1 MLVHALPAYLL
12 SRLFVMVGAALV
24 AAELG
29 VDRNLAD
36 ERSLDVADPH
46 LLTATVS
53 SGRAVSD
60 VLTSWDGL
68 WYMAIVRDGYPS
80 SVRPDVTYHVDDARA
95 AFFPLFPWL
104 GNVADFVIPGGDTIA
119 VLVMNALLGLAAIV
133 LIAVLASRLY
143 GEQVGRTTALLVA
156 LFPGSFVFSFAYS
169 EALMI
174 TLAAACLLCLHDE
187 RWLLAGTFAALTTA
201 SRPNGLAIGL
211 SCLVAAWPAVR
222 QRHDWRAIGAVALA
236 PLGFILF
243 QVWVSIHAD
252 GAGVWFRVQRE
263 AWGEGGSFGWTAVKN
278 TAEAIASPISSPTD
292 TLTAVSLFATILLL
306 RLSWRAKLPWIYTVY
321 AWGIVALMLTPATVT
336 ARPRFLFTAF
346 PLFIGAAAWY
356 HQRPVPD
363 GPASNDRLMMYT
375 IATCG
380 VGLTVLTGLYGVYAA
395 IP

>member
-174 TLAAACLLCLHDE
+174 TLAQ
-187 RWLLAGTFAALTTA
+187 
-201 SRPNGLAIGL
+201 
-211 SCLVAAWPAVR
+211 VR
-222 QRHDWRAIGAVALA
+222 QG
-236 PLGFILF
+236 
-243 QVWVSIHAD
+243 
-252 GAGVWFRVQRE
+252 
-263 AWGEGGSFGWTAVKN
+263 
-278 TAEAIASPISSPTD
+278 
-292 TLTAVSLFATILLL
+292 
-306 RLSWRAKLPWIYTVY
+306 
-321 AWGIVALMLTPATVT
+321 
-336 ARPRFLFTAF
+336 
-346 PLFIGAAAWY
+346 
-356 HQRPVPD
+356 
-363 GPASNDRLMMYT
+363 
-375 IATCG
+375 
-380 VGLTVLTGLYGVYAA
+380 
-395 IP
+395 